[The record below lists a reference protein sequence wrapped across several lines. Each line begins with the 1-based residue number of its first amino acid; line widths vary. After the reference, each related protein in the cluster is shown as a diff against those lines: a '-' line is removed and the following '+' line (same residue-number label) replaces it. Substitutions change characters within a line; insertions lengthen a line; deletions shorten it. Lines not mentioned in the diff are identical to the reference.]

1 MLQVHWIL
9 KDACGGLKFRF
20 WLLILTLLWETAFFS
35 AWFERYALAGPILVF
50 DSGMGGL
57 SVLNAI
63 KSVLPQA
70 AYCYLFDNARLPYG
84 ELEEQALVEGCVTL
98 IEQVAKRVNASLV
111 VVACNTA
118 STLVL
123 PILRRQLPIPI
134 VGVVPAIKPAA
145 KYSTTKKIG
154 LLATPATITRSYTHD
169 LIGQFA
175 RNCDVYLFGSSEL
188 VLIAEEKMANKDVD
202 EQAIQAILKPVKEAN
217 IDTLV
222 LGCTH
227 FPILRAEIQ
236 KVLGLEMNL
245 LDSEQAIASRV
256 KSLLDDKLNVS
267 SKVLNVAFYTADR
280 ITSSIKEK
288 LANDGFVNVS
298 QFHIG

>member
-1 MLQVHWIL
+1 M
-9 KDACGGLKFRF
+9 
-20 WLLILTLLWETAFFS
+20 S
-35 AWFERYALAGPILVF
+35 GPILVF

-70 AYCYLFDNARLPYG
+70 TYCYLFDNARLPYG
-84 ELEEQALVEGCVTL
+84 ELDEQDLVEGCVTL
-98 IEQVAKRVNASLV
+98 ISQVVKQMNASLV

-123 PILRRQLPIPI
+123 PILRQQLNIPI

-145 KYSTTKKIG
+145 EHSRSKKIG
-154 LLATPATITRSYTHD
+154 LLATPATITRIYTHD
-169 LIGQFA
+169 LIEQFA
-175 RNCDVYLFGSSEL
+175 SDCEVYLFGSSQL
-188 VLIAEEKMANKDVD
+188 VLLAEDKVVGREID
-202 EQAIQAILKPVKEAN
+202 EHIIEHILQPIKNAS

-236 KVLGLEMNL
+236 QVLGLEVTL

-256 KSLLDDKLNVS
+256 KSLLGDEMNFSDEPLCT
-267 SKVLNVAFYTADR
+267 AFYTAAE
-280 ITSSIKEK
+280 ITPSLRGK